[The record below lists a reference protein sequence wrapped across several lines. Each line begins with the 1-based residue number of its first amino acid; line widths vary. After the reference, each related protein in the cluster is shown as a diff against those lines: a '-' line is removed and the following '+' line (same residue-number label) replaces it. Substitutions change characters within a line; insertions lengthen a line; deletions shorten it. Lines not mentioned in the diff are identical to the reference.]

1 MTGPGAD
8 AARLFLDLGSR
19 AAETLARL
27 RLARDVQVGCSARR
41 AVWSDHKTTL
51 YEYLPEAP
59 HGAAQEQRA
68 GDAVTPAARRSGR
81 PLLICFALVNRPY
94 ILDLQPETSLVRR
107 LLEAGFT
114 VYLVDWGDPDDGDRL
129 RDLNDYL
136 EQGLGGCVRHILDAH
151 GAQALDLL
159 GVCQGGVFSLCY
171 TALHPGQ
178 VANLVTLTT
187 AVDFQTPEDLL
198 SKWVRELDTEL
209 LAHAGNVPGELL
221 NALFLS
227 LMPFRLMQHKYVRLL
242 TGRADQRAVEDFVR
256 MERWIFDSP
265 PQAAVALA
273 QFVRWFYQ
281 ENRLIRGT
289 LELGGRVVDLK
300 SVRVP
305 LLNLY
310 ASADHIVPP
319 AAAAGVGRYV
329 GSRDYTACAI
339 DTGHIGMYVSR
350 KARGEIPE
358 RIISWL
364 KARGGGPGAP
374 PTPGRGR
381 KARAAQ

>member
-1 MTGPGAD
+1 MSQPGVD
-8 AARLFLDLGSR
+8 AERLFLDLGTR

-27 RLARDVQVGCSARR
+27 RLARDVRVGASVRR
-41 AVWSDHKTTL
+41 AVWSDRKTTL
-51 YEYLPEAP
+51 YQYLPDAP
-59 HGAAQEQRA
+59 
-68 GDAVTPAARRSGR
+68 ARTQGR
-81 PLLICFALVNRPY
+81 PLLVCFALVNRPY
-94 ILDLQPETSLVRR
+94 ILDLQPDTSLLRR
-107 LLEAGFT
+107 LLEAGFS

-129 RDLNDYL
+129 RELNEYI

-151 GAQALDLL
+151 GVDALDLL

-187 AVDFQTPEDLL
+187 PVDFQTPGDLL
-198 SKWVRELDTEL
+198 SKWVRELDTGL
-209 LAHAGNVPGELL
+209 LERAGNVPGELL

-227 LMPFRLMQHKYVRLL
+227 LMPFRLTQQKYVRLL
-242 TGRADQRAVEDFVR
+242 MGRADQRAVEDFVR

-265 PQAAVALA
+265 PQAAVALT

-281 ENRLIRGT
+281 ENRLMRGT
-289 LELGGRVVDLK
+289 LELGGRAVDLK
-300 SVRVP
+300 SVRQP

-319 AAAAGVGRYV
+319 AASAVMGRYV
-329 GSRDYTACAI
+329 GSRDYSACAI

-350 KARGEIPE
+350 KAREEIPG
-358 RIISWL
+358 RVISWL
-364 KARGGGPGAP
+364 KARGEP
-374 PTPGRGR
+374 RGR
-381 KARAAQ
+381 ARKP

>member
-1 MTGPGAD
+1 MSELGAD
-8 AARLFLDLGSR
+8 AGPLFLDLANR

-27 RLARDVQVGCSARR
+27 RLARDVRVGCSARR

-59 HGAAQEQRA
+59 DGAAGARTGSA
-68 GDAVTPAARRSGR
+68 TPPGGRRKGR
-81 PLLICFALVNRPY
+81 PLLVCFALVNRPY
-94 ILDLQPETSLVRR
+94 ILDLQADSSLLRR
-107 LLEAGFT
+107 LLGAGFS

-151 GAQALDLL
+151 GVGALDLI
-159 GVCQGGVFSLCY
+159 GVCQGGVLSLCY
-171 TALHPGQ
+171 TALHPRQ

-187 AVDFQTPEDLL
+187 SVDFQTPEDLL

-209 LAHAGNVPGELL
+209 LERTGNVPGELL

-227 LMPFRLMQHKYVRLL
+227 LMPFRLTQQKYVRLL
-242 TGRADQRAVEDFVR
+242 TGRADQRALEDFVR

-281 ENRLIRGT
+281 ENRLMRGT
-289 LELGGRVVDLK
+289 LELGGRAVDLK
-300 SVRVP
+300 SVRAP

-319 AAAAGVGRYV
+319 AASAVMGRYV
-329 GSRDYTACAI
+329 GSSDYSACAI

-350 KARGEIPE
+350 KAREEIPE

-364 KARGGGPGAP
+364 KARGGDLRPQP
-374 PTPGRGR
+374 
-381 KARAAQ
+381 